1 LTNNLEHQK
10 KQFYKFLRFDGEH
23 PAYFID
29 NYDIYKNMS
38 VFTFLR
44 DIGKQITVN
53 YMMSKESVKN
63 RLETGISFTEFS
75 YQLIQGY
82 DFLHLLTEE
91 NCILQMGGGDQWG
104 NITTGLEFI
113 RKNGKKAFGLTT
125 PLLTRADGK
134 KFGKSEV
141 GNIWLDPNMTSPY
154 KFYQFWLNLP
164 DEDLPKLWRTFSLR
178 SLEEIQAI
186 EAEYQAQPNEQKR
199 LLAVEMTD
207 FVHSE
212 QARKAAEAA
221 TQVAFHPKLQ
231 KSFLESLSVDTFEL
245 LCQELPHFE
254 LAKADLAAGLNI
266 VELLAE
272 KTNILSSK
280 SEARKA
286 IKNNAIAV
294 NSEKV
299 QADTLMVQADQLL
312 HGQFLLVENGK
323 KNKYLLR
330 GV

>member
-1 LTNNLEHQK
+1 
-10 KQFYKFLRFDGEH
+10 
-23 PAYFID
+23 
-29 NYDIYKNMS
+29 
-38 VFTFLR
+38 
-44 DIGKQITVN
+44 
-53 YMMSKESVKN
+53 
-63 RLETGISFTEFS
+63 
-75 YQLIQGY
+75 
-82 DFLHLLTEE
+82 
-91 NCILQMGGGDQWG
+91 
-104 NITTGLEFI
+104 
-113 RKNGKKAFGLTT
+113 
-125 PLLTRADGK
+125 
-134 KFGKSEV
+134 
-141 GNIWLDPNMTSPY
+141 MTSPY

-207 FVHSE
+207 FVHNE
-212 QARKAAEAA
+212 EARKAAEAA
-221 TQVAFHPKLQ
+221 THVAFHPKLQ